1 MAPRNSNR
9 SKQGQRGGSS
19 AGKGRSR
26 SNGRQAESSQRPA
39 YGAAGGVKQRQNQ
52 RETRGQRG
60 GAQER
65 SYGERGAAQ
74 ARGYGN
80 DRRGGQDRGGY
91 RGKGRGMSLR
101 GGEDISILEGR
112 HALEEAVQTKT
123 PIDLLYVTESLAAD
137 PDFAQVI
144 EAARAQGAKVRFADA
159 EDLEGYSSHGA
170 HQGVIAQLKPYKYG
184 YLRDLIDA
192 AEGKENALI
201 VATDHVT
208 DAGNFGAI
216 VRTAEVV
223 GASGILIPNKRNAR
237 VNTAAYKTSAGAVMH
252 LPIAMEANLARSLE
266 ALKEEGFWIVGASEH
281 AEDVL
286 WDAPLSGRVV
296 LVMGSEGD
304 GLSRITA
311 DACDLLVKL
320 PQLGRVESL
329 NVAQACTAICYEWAR
344 QCRNAGE

>member
-1 MAPRNSNR
+1 MAPRNTNNR
-9 SKQGQRGGSS
+9 NKQGSRGAGA

-26 SNGRQAESSQRPA
+26 SNGRQADAQQRPVR
-39 YGAAGGVKQRQNQ
+39 GAAGGAKQRTEQ
-52 RETRGQRG
+52 REARSQRSA
-60 GAQER
+60 AQSR
-65 SYGERGAAQ
+65 SYGGE
-74 ARGYGN
+74 
-80 DRRGGQDRGGY
+80 RRGGQERGGY
-91 RGKGRGMSLR
+91 RGKGRGVSLR

-112 HALEEAVQTKT
+112 HALEEVVETKT
-123 PIDLLYVTESLAAD
+123 PIDVLYVTDTLMAD
-137 PDFAQVI
+137 PDFSQVV
-144 EAARAQGAKVRFADA
+144 EAARAQGAKVRFAEA
-159 EDLEGYSSHGA
+159 EDLDGYSSHGA

-192 AEGKENALI
+192 AAGKENALI

-223 GASGILIPNKRNAR
+223 GASGVLIPNKRNAR

-252 LPIAMEANLARSLE
+252 LPIVMEANLTRSLE

-281 AEDVL
+281 ADDVL

-296 LVMGSEGD
+296 LVMGSESD
-304 GLSRITA
+304 GLSRLTA
-311 DACDLLVKL
+311 DSCDLLVKL

-344 QCRNAGE
+344 QCRGAGN